1 MRITG
6 RHGSQIAILYTN
18 PLNPIRRSV
27 MKLPAWSLFVMIAL
41 LLSGCSARTSIAI
54 VRISDPDAGA
64 IIDVP
69 VQRDGTFSKKTKS
82 GDTIVVASG
91 TVRDDQTGMSSVKLV
106 YDRRVRLANG
116 GSRVEKIETTFTAQ
130 PGVEVPIGKNPST
143 PNTSGDATEKVK
155 AILLPI
161 K

>member
-1 MRITG
+1 M
-6 RHGSQIAILYTN
+6 
-18 PLNPIRRSV
+18 
-27 MKLPAWSLFVMIAL
+27 
-41 LLSGCSARTSIAI
+41 
-54 VRISDPDAGA
+54 
-64 IIDVP
+64 
-69 VQRDGTFSKKTKS
+69 
-82 GDTIVVASG
+82 
-91 TVRDDQTGMSSVKLV
+91 KLV

-155 AILLPI
+155 AVLLLS